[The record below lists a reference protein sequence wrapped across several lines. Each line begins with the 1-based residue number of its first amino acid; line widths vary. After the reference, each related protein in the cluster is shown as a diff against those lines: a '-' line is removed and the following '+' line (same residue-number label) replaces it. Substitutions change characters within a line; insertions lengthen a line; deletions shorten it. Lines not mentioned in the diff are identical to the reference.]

1 MDRTVFN
8 LTAAGQNLEDLGM
21 NTPERSSIDAYAAR
35 EVGAALSPF
44 RFEPSELSP
53 LEVDIE
59 ITHCGICHSDLH
71 LIDNDWNTSAYPLVP
86 GHEVIGKVVAK
97 GDLVSHLEVGDRVGV
112 GWQCGSCHECEW
124 CERGDENLCSHIAE
138 TCVGRPGGFA
148 ERIQLDARFAFPIP
162 DGLTSEAAAPLL
174 CGGITVYS
182 PLRQHARPQSRVGV
196 IGIGGLGHLA
206 IRFARALGCEVT
218 AFSSTPGKEAEA
230 RGHGAHH
237 FVSSTDVSALKGQRE
252 SLDLI
257 IATVNRTLDWKRYIQ
272 ALRPDGVLS
281 FVGALDE
288 PVSVPTGLLM
298 AKRRSVTSSPI
309 GGRVAMRE
317 MLDFAARHRVGAQ
330 VEALPM
336 SEVNTALD
344 RLRKN
349 DVRYRFVLER
359 D

>member
-1 MDRTVFN
+1 MTD
-8 LTAAGQNLEDLGM
+8 
-21 NTPERSSIDAYAAR
+21 PKIHAYAAR
-35 EVGAALSPF
+35 EAGAPLTPHDYQPNALGPHDV
-44 RFEPSELSP
+44 E
-53 LEVDIE
+53 IT

-71 LIDNDWNTSAYPLVP
+71 LIDDDWQTSEYPLVP
-86 GHEVIGKVVAK
+86 GHEIVGTIAQK
-97 GDLVSHLEVGDRVGV
+97 GALVTHLDLGDRVGV
-112 GWQCGSCHECEW
+112 GWQCGSCLRCEW
-124 CERGDENLCSHIAE
+124 CERGDENLCASMVE

-148 ERIQLDARFAFPIP
+148 DRIRIDSHFAFAIP
-162 DGLTSEAAAPLL
+162 RSLSSEVAAPLF

-206 IRFARALGCEVT
+206 IRFARAFGCEVT
-218 AFSSTPGKEAEA
+218 AFSSTATKEEEA
-230 RGHGAHH
+230 RAHGAHH
-237 FVSSTDVSALKGQRE
+237 FVSSVDDAALKAQRE

-257 IATVNRTLDWKRYIQ
+257 ISTVNRPLNWKRYVN

-288 PVSVPTGLLM
+288 PLTIPTGILL
-298 AKRRSVTSSPI
+298 AGRRSVTGSPI

-317 MLDFAARHRVGAQ
+317 MLDFAARHRIGAQ
-330 VEALPM
+330 VETLSM

-344 RLRKN
+344 RLRRN
-349 DVRYRFVLER
+349 DVRYRFVLCR